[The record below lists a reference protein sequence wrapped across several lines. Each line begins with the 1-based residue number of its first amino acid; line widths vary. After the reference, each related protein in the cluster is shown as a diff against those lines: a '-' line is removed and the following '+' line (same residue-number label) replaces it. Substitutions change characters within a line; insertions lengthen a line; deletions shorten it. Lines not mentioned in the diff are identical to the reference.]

1 MGEKISTILDY
12 IDNGH
17 YALPEFQRG
26 FVWNKEQVRALFDSL
41 YRRHPIGSLLAWSTE
56 SQGAVYRGD
65 VLIPIGRH
73 VKLLLDGQQRMTT
86 IYGVVRGKP
95 PKFFD
100 GNPDVLEG
108 LMFHLG
114 REVFEYYQKLK
125 MQDDP
130 LWISVTELMKR
141 HETFIDDFSVRM
153 SEMGLPFREINGY
166 IQRAINLQ
174 NILYTELHVQEISGQ
189 DKTLD
194 VVVDI
199 FNKVN
204 SGGTKLSKGDLALAK
219 ICADW
224 PEARTAM
231 KEYLAQWKKHGY
243 DFTLDWLLRSVN
255 TVLTGEAKFQFLHNL
270 SSDEVKNGL
279 KTAAKHIDKTLNM
292 ISGTLGLDHD
302 RVLFGRYG
310 IPVIVRYL
318 SKKNG
323 HLTTEEWNLLMFWYL
338 QAGMWGRFSG
348 STESFIDKDL
358 EALEG
363 EDGGIKALVQQ
374 LHQWHGSLR
383 VEPIHFEN
391 WSVGARF
398 YPVMYMLTRVKG
410 ARDWG
415 TGRELDA
422 KQVGA
427 MNTLDVHHIFP
438 RSRLYKAGYKRPE
451 VNALANFCFLTKDTN
466 IGIRDKLPE
475 NYFYT
480 VEREH
485 PGALASQWI
494 PSDQRL
500 WKIENYREF
509 LQVRRELLANEVNA
523 FMKSLLTD
531 EMAYLIPDEQVS
543 THVPTVDIDD
553 KLAEDEDLLSQFNE
567 WVVENGLPEGE
578 IQFDY
583 SNEDTGVQLAVFD
596 LAWPNGIQEGLS
608 QPVALILDTNGSSAL
623 SVAASNGF
631 RTFSSLSDF
640 KAYVVR
646 EVLGEEE

>member
-41 YRRHPIGSLLAWSTE
+41 YRRHPIGSLLAWTTE
-56 SQGAVYRGD
+56 STGAIYRGD
-65 VLIPIGRH
+65 GQISAGV

-86 IYGVVRGKP
+86 IYGVVRGRP

-100 GNPDVLEG
+100 GNPDVLKG

-114 REVFEYYQKLK
+114 NQTFEYYQKLK

-130 LWISVTELMKR
+130 LWISVTDLMNN
-141 HETFIDDFSVRM
+141 EDLVEVLSGQNGEQGMTFQKIM
-153 SEMGLPFREINGY
+153 
-166 IQRAINLQ
+166 QRALQ
-174 NILYTELHVQEISGQ
+174 LKNILEIELHVQDISGQ

-231 KEYLAQWKKHGY
+231 KKYLAQWKKHGY

-466 IGIRDKLPE
+466 IGISDKLPE

-596 LAWPNGIQEGLS
+596 LAWPNGIQAGLS

-631 RTFSSLSDF
+631 RTFSSLSDL